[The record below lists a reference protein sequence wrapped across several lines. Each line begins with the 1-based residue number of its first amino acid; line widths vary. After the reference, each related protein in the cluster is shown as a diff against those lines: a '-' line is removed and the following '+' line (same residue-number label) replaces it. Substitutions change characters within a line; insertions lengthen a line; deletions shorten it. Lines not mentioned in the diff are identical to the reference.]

1 MVKRHD
7 RERERNGFLNPS
19 HGSIIKQGFRND
31 PEEEKTL
38 WTAENTGSGRDG
50 SKGRTDGKRLL
61 VIDPNRALGPQRR
74 KEKKRYGLREKS

>member
-1 MVKRHD
+1 MVKRH
-7 RERERNGFLNPS
+7 ERERNGFLNPS